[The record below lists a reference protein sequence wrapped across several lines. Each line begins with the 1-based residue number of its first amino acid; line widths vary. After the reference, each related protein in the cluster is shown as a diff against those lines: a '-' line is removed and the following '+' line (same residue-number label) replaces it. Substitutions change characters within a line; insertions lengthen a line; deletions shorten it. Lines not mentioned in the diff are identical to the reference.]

1 MKTWTPQKLYDAK
14 PWAFVAA
21 GAGAAAL
28 LILGAAILQTRREYR
43 TRSEWQR
50 EKSR

>member
-21 GAGAAAL
+21 
-28 LILGAAILQTRREYR
+28 GAAILQTRREYR